1 MDARVP
7 APERSD
13 TKNRGEQTVISLR
26 TSSTHETGSRDG
38 LVDAS
43 RNAGD
48 FEHER
53 RLVEAVQGSSF
64 ARVWYALATAQV
76 RLADRSREPKWTVS
90 DARVSIT
97 A

>member
-1 MDARVP
+1 MMR
-7 APERSD
+7 
-13 TKNRGEQTVISLR
+13 IS
-26 TSSTHETGSRDG
+26 SIHETGSRGG

-53 RLVEAVQGSSF
+53 RLVEAVRGSSL

-76 RLADRSREPKWTVS
+76 SLVDRGQETKWTTS

-97 A
+97 E